1 MIKLLSG
8 THDAKPRLNK
18 VTDLDCALGA
28 YRSME
33 LAVPKRHAANSIRQ
47 RGGGL
52 GMSDMQG
59 SVKPVSSCWDIAWE
73 VCSETALNA

>member
-1 MIKLLSG
+1 
-8 THDAKPRLNK
+8 
-18 VTDLDCALGA
+18 
-28 YRSME
+28 ME